1 MIFERPSASTSDTSS
16 SAVAVSSAMSAA
28 FNHFLFPSLAAVR
41 PPPTD
46 YSVSSILSGT
56 GPGGHH
62 HQGPPAGPP
71 GAAAVASY
79 LGAGLPPP
87 PPPAPGFCASP
98 LKLSHHHHHH
108 HSLHRAQ
115 PSPGADPVGTGL
127 LALPGGGGPRPAAAA
142 PPGPRCPTSSATS
155 GLRGVP
161 ACSPP
166 DHSGLD
172 EPAGSTVDDP
182 KVELDSR
189 ELWERFHELGTEMV
203 ITKSGRYNIPSLF
216 VLSISV
222 GKFVFFAI
230 YLRDPTLLKF
240 YRYLKAFVF
249 AYVNLARQTRNAS
262 TPVYILCRNF
272 ICLLYVHFIYV
283 FILLY
288 SNVTSVVS

>member
-203 ITKSGRYNIPSLF
+203 ITKSGRYNTVAIC
-216 VLSISV
+216 SIDLGREIRFLLYTSEIQRYWNFIAV
-222 GKFVFFAI
+222 WKHSCLLMLTSPDRHV
-230 YLRDPTLLKF
+230 TLLRL
-240 YRYLKAFVF
+240 YIYCVVIL
-249 AYVNLARQTRNAS
+249 YVYYM
-262 TPVYILCRNF
+262 YILFMYLFYCIRMWH
-272 ICLLYVHFIYV
+272 L
-283 FILLY
+283 
-288 SNVTSVVS
+288 

>member
-98 LKLSHHHHHH
+98 LKLSHHHHHHH

-222 GKFVFFAI
+222 GKFVFCYI
-230 YLRDPTLLKF
+230 PQRS
-240 YRYLKAFVF
+240 
-249 AYVNLARQTRNAS
+249 NA
-262 TPVYILCRNF
+262 TEILSLSESIRV
-272 ICLLYVHFIYV
+272 CLC
-283 FILLY
+283 
-288 SNVTSVVS
+288 